1 MSIKK
6 YLFWS
11 LLLASTRLF
20 SQDTLNLDDAI
31 KTALEN
37 NFDIQIASKDVAVA
51 KNDVN
56 IGNAGMLP
64 SVSVAAGYNESSSDS
79 RTELAS
85 GQVIEGSAAASSNS
99 NASVSL
105 SYTLFDGFAMFCNYK
120 ILKSQYALSELQAKS
135 IIQSAILNL
144 INLYYTAA
152 RLQQNYTIA
161 NESVKLSNE
170 RVERMKNLSAL
181 GAASKLDL
189 LNAQVDFNSDK
200 ASLQQVQLD
209 LENAKRNLNYA
220 MVKNLED
227 NFFLSQKIQINE
239 ALMLAEL
246 KSNLETANIDI
257 QMAKQNQQLNN
268 LNLKLTRS
276 GRFPVLALGSDYGIA
291 ESRNDAGFTNYSQS
305 TGFSA
310 GLTLSYSIFNGFR
323 LNNGIQDAKISI
335 EKSNLQYDQTVKQAE
350 TNLLNAFATY
360 QNKLNTLKLEKENVS
375 TAELNFKKSKDMYD
389 LGQLT
394 STQLREAQLNLVKA
408 KARISDAAYTTKI
421 AEAELLQ
428 LSGQL
433 VK

>member
-6 YLFWS
+6 YLACG
-11 LLLASTRLF
+11 LLLINTQLF
-20 SQDTLNLDDAI
+20 SQDTLDIEQAI
-31 KTALEN
+31 KYALEN
-37 NFDIQIASKDVAVA
+37 NFEIQIASKDVAVA
-51 KNDVN
+51 KNDAN

-64 SVSVAAGYNESSSDS
+64 SISVAAGYNESTSDS
-79 RTELAS
+79 RTELAT
-85 GQVIEGSAAASSNS
+85 GDVIEGTAASSSNA

-105 SYTLFDGFAMFCNYK
+105 SYTLFDGLAMFYNYK
-120 ILKSQYALSELQAKS
+120 ILKSQYSLSDLQARS
-135 IIQSAILNL
+135 ITETAILNL
-144 INLYYTAA
+144 INLYYAAA
-152 RLQQNYTIA
+152 RLQQNYIIA

-189 LNAQVDFNSDK
+189 LNAEVDLNTDK
-200 ASLQQVQLD
+200 ANLQQIQLD

-220 MVKNLED
+220 MVKNLD
-227 NFFLSQKIQINE
+227 DTFFLSQRIQINE
-239 ALMLAEL
+239 KLMLAEL
-246 KSNLETANIDI
+246 KSNLEASNIAI
-257 QMAKQNQQLNN
+257 QMAKQNQQLYN
-268 LNLKLTRS
+268 LNLKLARS
-276 GRFPVLALGSDYGIA
+276 GRFPILSLGSDYGIL
-291 ESRNDAGFTNYSQS
+291 ENRNDAGFTNYSQS

-323 LNNGIQDAKISI
+323 INNSIQDAKISI
-335 EKSNLQYDQTVKQAE
+335 EKTKLEYEQTLKQAE

-360 QNKLNTLKLEKENVS
+360 QNKLNTLTLEKENLS

-394 STQLREAQLNLVKA
+394 STQLREAQLNLIKA